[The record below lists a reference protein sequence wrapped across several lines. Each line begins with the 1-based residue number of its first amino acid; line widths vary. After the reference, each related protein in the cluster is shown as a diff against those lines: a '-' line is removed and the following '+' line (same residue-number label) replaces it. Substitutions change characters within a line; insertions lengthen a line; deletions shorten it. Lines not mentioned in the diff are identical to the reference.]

1 MVHDCTGDNLHQ
13 GQMVLEALV
22 CSALAPTGMA
32 EGSHD
37 MTAPSPIYA
46 PVSNDWV
53 PPSGECNGVAML
65 QGCQPSVLEETMVAG
80 SHIAGA
86 AATQGCQF
94 PAFKNDGPVAGS
106 FFSPLDSLSSQV
118 ESLALGP

>member
-13 GQMVLEALV
+13 GQMVLEASV

-53 PPSGECNGVAML
+53 PPSGECNGVATL
-65 QGCQPSVLEETMVAG
+65 QGKRPWWWEVILPVPRRRRDANSLHLKMMGRLLA
-80 SHIAGA
+80 I
-86 AATQGCQF
+86 F
-94 PAFKNDGPVAGS
+94 PAH
-106 FFSPLDSLSSQV
+106 
-118 ESLALGP
+118 